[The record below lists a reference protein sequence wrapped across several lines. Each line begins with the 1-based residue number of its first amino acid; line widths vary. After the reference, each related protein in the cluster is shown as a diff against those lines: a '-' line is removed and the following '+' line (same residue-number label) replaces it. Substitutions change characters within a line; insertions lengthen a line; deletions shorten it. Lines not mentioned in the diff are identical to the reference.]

1 MNFDSGIAR
10 VVQVIDA
17 AGVAAMVLAI
27 GVACVL
33 TATQSAHHGVT
44 DGAAPVGTD
53 ATLSPW
59 RARRMVMG
67 KTDQMVWDGVR
78 LAHDPAAVP

>member
-67 KTDQMVWDGVR
+67 KTGQMVCDGVR
-78 LAHDPAAVP
+78 IAHDPAALP